1 MFDIKEVL
9 KLVKRN
15 DPCPCG
21 SGKKYKKCC
30 EHKEAVQVA
39 DMFFEEIDRTIQ
51 SFFDDYP
58 TRAEIPAY
66 NELVVEWLPQLPGL
80 HPQLVQAIALEHF
93 FFFQK
98 PEMWQSYMKKVQ
110 KQTLRPVSQ
119 QVYASW
125 TCPRLFFGEIIDVS
139 SPLYLKVR
147 HAITGE
153 EIFLRRET
161 ERVIPEGMMT
171 YTYILPDGTL
181 EDNHYLATS
190 IFIFFAPEHKP
201 VFEKFAKSHRAEEQ
215 LLLWQALVANG
226 YNGEEFTTFESNV
239 LKHAEDFLAKHER
252 DFKELRIVLE
262 DYLVEER
269 PGARKEAAIA
279 AGAVRYANENGL
291 IEPLQMTV
299 KDMAEQFGV
308 SASSLTKYYQEIT
321 AYRS

>member
-1 MFDIKEVL
+1 MFEIKEVL
-9 KLVKRN
+9 ILVKRN

-30 EHKEAVQVA
+30 EHKTAVKVE
-39 DMFFEEIDRTIQ
+39 DMFFEELDRTLQ
-51 SFFDDYP
+51 LFFDDYP
-58 TRAEIPAY
+58 TRAEMSAY
-66 NELVVEWLPQLPGL
+66 NEVTNEWLQALPSL

-93 FFFQK
+93 FFMQK
-98 PEMWQSYMKKVQ
+98 PAMWQSYMKKVS

-125 TCPRLFFGEIIDVS
+125 VCPRLFYGEIIDVS
-139 SPLYLKVR
+139 SPLYIKVR
-147 HAITGE
+147 HTRTGE

-181 EDNHYLATS
+181 EENHYLATS
-190 IFIFFAPEHKP
+190 IFIFFAPTHK
-201 VFEKFAKSHRAEEQ
+201 KAFAQFTADDTEQ
-215 LLLWQALVANG
+215 LKLWQLLVANG
-226 YNGEEFTTFESNV
+226 YNGEEFTTFETNV

-252 DFKELRIVLE
+252 NFDELRIVLE

-291 IEPLQMTV
+291 IEPLQMTI
-299 KDMAEQFGV
+299 KEMAEQFGV
-308 SASSLTKYYQEIT
+308 SASSLTKYYQDIT
-321 AYRS
+321 TYRS